1 MSFASGLFSFMG
13 GMSKQYREEV
23 DTEAAIKASIAAAK
37 EESRRWALEQQSE
50 KDKFD
55 FEVTKFDFEKDKFD
69 QEFSLKEDVHNLNV
83 LKAANAKSDSI
94 ADRSLKR
101 DELNFKIDSFTK
113 THNLNKDKFILTEN
127 EFTQAKKE
135 FMEKMGL
142 SEKEYELNKLEYDET
157 VRYNKEKIRIDEYEA
172 MMDAEAGV
180 STYRGLKK
188 EDDLKISFVGDT
200 ENERLFS
207 ALSQFDALSNEQI
220 KKLTPESQELLQQ
233 NIKQALGQL
242 KLKSYDDT
250 NKTYIDFTQDYKN
263 LFNLDILNTVFD
275 EVMDSIKSD
284 VQEDLKKDGIK
295 ADSVALSTDGSR
307 ISASPI
313 NFDEWAAQAGF
324 ETPQQLLVSVDS
336 LIAHN
341 NTKQSFS
348 GNLSPFRSRES
359 LYMTMKQENIP
370 FNLLQLSEE
379 FNYLQELP
387 MDASVNSQFYIDLYE
402 KAEEIGIIGSNGEG
416 AEHLYNFI
424 YKVQPQG
431 EVIAIGG
438 VIKTAITPKEAGKD
452 VDVKAASD
460 QYEAAST
467 AIRTVDEM
475 ILRIDS
481 LRDDAL
487 FGLPMTAASLFE
499 KAKSTAEGVQ
509 LLLGKVQSD
518 EIKMTAGARQKFI
531 EGLNKISETQ
541 MLAEESAKIQ
551 YLKFSL
557 AYQMSMALQGG
568 SGGRTIS
575 DQDVDNMLRALNMD
589 AILGIADANQVKASL
604 GTIRTFMSGISNKA
618 YYQSLNNMKGYRTH
632 RHVVGMMD
640 AMSIDTLEKLAQELE
655 DKVYG
660 EQDDIENLLTSDVAQ
675 LIGIN
680 NWDSSETINGV
691 PEFSVFQ
698 KDGYPYIVFL
708 DPNKGA
714 YFLTQEM
721 FDNYKQSEKG
731 KKSKLTENITKIP
744 EGQFPTDLTSLGG
757 RTIQN
762 PNLIGQ

>member
-1 MSFASGLFSFMG
+1 MSFATGLFSFMG
-13 GMSKQYREEV
+13 GASKQFREEL
-23 DTEAAIKASIAAAK
+23 DTEAARKASIAAAA
-37 EESRRWALEQQSE
+37 EDTRRWTLEQQKE
-50 KDKFD
+50 QEEFD
-55 FEVTKFDFEKDKFD
+55 FEVSKFDK
-69 QEFSLKEDVHNLNV
+69 EFSLKEDVHDLNK
-83 LKAANAKSDSI
+83 LKVANAKANSI

-101 DELNFKIDSFTK
+101 DELDFKIDSFTK
-113 THNLNKDKFILTEN
+113 THNLNRDKFELTGE
-127 EFTQAKKE
+127 EFEQAKKE

-142 SEKEYELNKLEYDET
+142 SEKEYDLNKLEYDET
-157 VRYNKEKIRIDEYEA
+157 VRYNKEKIRIDLFDA

-180 STYRGLKK
+180 STYRALKK
-188 EDDLKISFVGDT
+188 VDDLKISFVGDT

-207 ALSQFDALSNEQI
+207 ALSQFDSLTNEQI
-220 KKLTPESQELLQQ
+220 EKLTPESQELLQQ

-275 EVMDSIKSD
+275 EVMDSIKSNA
-284 VQEDLKKDGIK
+284 QEDFKKEGIK
-295 ADSVALSTDGSR
+295 ADSVALSTDGSK
-307 ISASPI
+307 ISANPI

-324 ETPQQLLVSVDS
+324 ETKEQLLVNVDS

-348 GNLSPFRSRES
+348 GDMSPFRDRES
-359 LYMTMKQENIP
+359 LYMVMTQENIP
-370 FNLLQLSEE
+370 FNILQLGEE
-379 FNYLQELP
+379 LNYLQELP
-387 MDASVNSQFYIDLYE
+387 MDASVNQQFYIDLFE
-402 KAEEIGIIGSNGEG
+402 KAEEKEIIGPNGEG

-452 VDVKAASD
+452 VDVKAAHD

-481 LRDDAL
+481 LRDDSL

-509 LLLGKVQSD
+509 LLLGKIESNEVN
-518 EIKMTAGARQKFI
+518 MTAGARQKFI
-531 EGLNKISETQ
+531 DGLSKISETQ

-618 YYQSLNNMKGYRTH
+618 YYQSLNNIKGYRTH

-660 EQDDIENLLTSDVAQ
+660 EQEDMDDLLTSDMAQ
-675 LIGIN
+675 TIGIG
-680 NWDSSETINGV
+680 NWDSAETVNGV

-698 KDGYPYIVFL
+698 KNGYPYVEFV
-708 DPNKGA
+708 DPDRGA

-721 FDNYKQSEKG
+721 FDNYKQSERG
-731 KKSKLTENITKIP
+731 KKSKLTQNITKIP
-744 EGQFPTDLTSLGG
+744 EGEFPTDLTSLGG